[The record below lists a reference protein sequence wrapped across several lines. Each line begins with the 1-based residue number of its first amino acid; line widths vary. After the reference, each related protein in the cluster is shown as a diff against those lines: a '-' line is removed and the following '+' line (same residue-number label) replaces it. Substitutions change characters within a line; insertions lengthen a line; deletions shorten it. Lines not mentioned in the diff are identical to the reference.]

1 MLLNKHSTQSA
12 LTLQIFFPGG
22 GGADRITLSISSF
35 IRQLSLPFHITFN
48 LPGAGIFQWGWG
60 GVRIFFKDPPM
71 ICAVL
76 LILYMYMH

>member
-1 MLLNKHSTQSA
+1 MLLDKYSA
-12 LTLQIFFPGG
+12 QFAQTINIFFPGG
-22 GGADRITLSISSF
+22 GADRTTLSISPF

-48 LPGAGIFQWGWG
+48 LPGAGIFQWGRG
-60 GVRIFFKDPPM
+60 LSYFFKDPPM